1 MEKLSSRTIKCEL
14 GIIKPVIVFM
24 FVACLMSGRM
34 LWQICR
40 TSRSWFLHSMIL
52 KEVEISWLTHMEL
65 TLATDMMELRL
76 EMFICLLGPM
86 VNNSFLCP
94 ALSTYIRN
102 VYSFICDRILSSSIG
117 PQDFVQKLRDG
128 LESDHVS
135 NTLHHWIDLIF
146 GYKQTGS
153 EAEKADNCKH
163 VNVCILLTFCVLN
176 TAVKQNLY
184 SLQVT
189 KKII

>member
-1 MEKLSSRTIKCEL
+1 
-14 GIIKPVIVFM
+14 
-24 FVACLMSGRM
+24 
-34 LWQICR
+34 
-40 TSRSWFLHSMIL
+40 MIL

-76 EMFICLLGPM
+76 EMFICLLGPL

-94 ALSTYIRN
+94 ALSMYIRN
-102 VYSFICDRILSSSIG
+102 VYPFMYDMILSSSIG
-117 PQDFVQKLRDG
+117 PQDFVQKLRDA

-163 VNVCILLTFCVLN
+163 VNVCIILTFRMLN
-176 TAVKQNLY
+176 AAVKQNLY

-189 KKII
+189 KKLLSPVYYLK

>member
-1 MEKLSSRTIKCEL
+1 
-14 GIIKPVIVFM
+14 
-24 FVACLMSGRM
+24 
-34 LWQICR
+34 
-40 TSRSWFLHSMIL
+40 MIL
-52 KEVEISWLTHMEL
+52 KKVEISWLTHMEL

-76 EMFICLLGPM
+76 EMFICLLGPL

-94 ALSTYIRN
+94 AVSTYIRN
-102 VYSFICDRILSSSIG
+102 VYPFMYDMILSFSIG
-117 PQDFVQKLRDG
+117 PQDFVQKLRDA

-163 VNVCILLTFCVLN
+163 VNVFILLTFCMLN
-176 TAVKQNLY
+176 TAVKQNL
-184 SLQVT
+184 
-189 KKII
+189 